1 MGIAQAQILTNLF
14 HDVYQLPVADDG
26 AIHQAQRALT
36 DGVYRELLL
45 TNRQYAFA
53 RHGDHQ
59 AILTAA
65 NNDDNAAYLQ
75 VPLPFHTTA
84 EQATDLITGKS
95 FLIDKNTNKIQ
106 IELEGNSAVILG
118 ITEG

>member
-1 MGIAQAQILTNLF
+1 MTPLTLLI
-14 HDVYQLPVADDG
+14 QKLA
-26 AIHQAQRALT
+26 AIHAAEPALH
-36 DGVYRELLL
+36 GGRYQELLL

-59 AILTAA
+59 ALLT
-65 NNDDNAAYLQ
+65 AYLQ

>member
-1 MGIAQAQILTNLF
+1 MVKGY
-14 HDVYQLPVADDG
+14 HPPPEPLPASENSQDFCAG
-26 AIHQAQRALT
+26 AVPPDR
-36 DGVYRELLL
+36 GG
-45 TNRQYAFA
+45 
-53 RHGDHQ
+53 GDHQ

-106 IELEGNSAVILG
+106 IELERNSAVILG